1 MFPSHDR
8 FCDFCFPIS
17 YANLIQKG
25 DNFNQ
30 RLGDHVDIRMIRL
43 RGHLACLRCR
53 FGETSNNTLAS
64 DLEGSL
70 ASALPRDSTVIIMLV
85 ECDGDEYEADT
96 EQKHHYAA
104 TNWPTLTQ
112 GGLQKP
118 LRVVGAP
125 RLNEILALEQNS
137 DRLDVRNNQF
147 VPINAPYRSS
157 GDDSEWSDPTKAR
170 NVQFTVLADKTFTM
184 KPGSVVPIDWA
195 IHKGVKRLNYPSHLS
210 LDESSVR
217 DEFKSQGTLGNPDPF
232 NPGYAEAA
240 PQVGHPYPDA
250 PDETINTTTVTVKNF
265 LIRRLR

>member
-1 MFPSHDR
+1 
-8 FCDFCFPIS
+8 
-17 YANLIQKG
+17 
-25 DNFNQ
+25 
-30 RLGDHVDIRMIRL
+30 
-43 RGHLACLRCR
+43 
-53 FGETSNNTLAS
+53 
-64 DLEGSL
+64 
-70 ASALPRDSTVIIMLV
+70 MLV

-265 LIRRLR
+265 QADKRLYIYCVSDTPVVLALPDYVDGDGHTGLTGDTFRKSGTPSTGSDNAGYRFNEALRFVGIPVAHAKLNCEVYFTDGL